1 MKKVLSGLL
10 IFFLSAP
17 LLAQDTLTLTLE
29 DAWEAALQNNKE
41 IIMAKLDQESAL
53 AGFKQT
59 NTVFLPQINVS
70 YSAMTTNNP
79 LNAFGFKLQQQAIT
93 QSDFNPELLNSPAAT
108 QNFMTKAE
116 WKQPLLNFDNW
127 YGRKSAYHQVDAYDF
142 KARRTKEHLAFEVQK
157 AFSQLQLARQAHQV
171 LEEALTTARAVYT
184 TTNNRFHTG
193 FLQKSDV
200 LNAQVQVA
208 TIENHFAEA
217 KSDVQNASDY
227 MSVLMGKQ
235 LGIVYKVDPI
245 EHISA
250 VENSDVQVPDNRA
263 DFLAMQ
269 SVMMAQDNM
278 ISSAKMSYLPRL
290 NAFGEFLMND
300 KEAFGFGS
308 DSYLVGAQLSWT
320 IFNGMA
326 TQNKIAQQRIE
337 RNKLEVQLNSQ
348 KEKSQLEL
356 NKTLRQIQDARFAL
370 DQHRLAVEQSSDALR
385 ILQNRYQQGLVA
397 TNDILQAQTLLSQ
410 QKLNQAQAIFNLN
423 TTRAYLQFL
432 TSTSE
437 K

>member
-1 MKKVLSGLL
+1 
-10 IFFLSAP
+10 
-17 LLAQDTLTLTLE
+17 
-29 DAWEAALQNNKE
+29 
-41 IIMAKLDQESAL
+41 MAKLDQESAL

-157 AFSQLQLARQAHQV
+157 AFSQLQLAHQAHQV

-217 KSDVQNASDY
+217 KSNVQNASDY
-227 MSVLMGKQ
+227 MSVLTGKQ

-245 EHISA
+245 EQSSA
-250 VENSDVQVPDNRA
+250 VENSNVQVPNDRA

-269 SVMMAQDNM
+269 SVVMAHDNM
-278 ISSAKMSYLPRL
+278 ISSAKMSYLPRI

-320 IFNGMA
+320 LFNGMA

-337 RNKLEVQLNSQ
+337 RNKMEVQLNLQ

-370 DQHRLAVEQSSDALR
+370 DQHRIAVEQASDALR

-423 TTRAYLQFL
+423 TTGAYLQFL